1 MDRIQQIV
9 PISELKLNQPQVVAM
24 LTNGPVVLAHR
35 SKPAAVLVSV
45 EEWDRVADELA
56 ERRFTQREVEAIVKA
71 KLAESRNEPTISHEE
86 LKARMAERYGDP
98 TNPV

>member
-56 ERRFTQREVEAIVKA
+56 TLRAAQPKVVT
-71 KLAESRNEPTISHEE
+71 
-86 LKARMAERYGDP
+86 
-98 TNPV
+98 